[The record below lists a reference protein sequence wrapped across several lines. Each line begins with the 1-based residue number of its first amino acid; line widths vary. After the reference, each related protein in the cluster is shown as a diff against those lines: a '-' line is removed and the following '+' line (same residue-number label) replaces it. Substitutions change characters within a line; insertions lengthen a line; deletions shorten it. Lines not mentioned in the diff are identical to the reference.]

1 MRNYFQR
8 GGDRDAAASYGHE
21 VGTYQDD
28 AFQGHRHATK
38 QTNNVAAGGVNAV
51 EDGPATT
58 DSTNVVLD
66 PISDGTNGTPRTAV
80 ETRPRNAAFD
90 FVIFI

>member
-21 VGTYQDD
+21 VGTYQAD

-38 QTNNVAAGGVNAV
+38 QTNNVAAGGVNAA

-58 DSTNVVLD
+58 DSTDVVLD
-66 PISDGTNGTPRTAV
+66 PITDGTNGTPRTDV